1 MKRREFIKVFGA
13 GTAAATVAACTG
25 KTPSPASAEK
35 KEPGTMTCRRSPQD
49 EPVSLLGYGCMR
61 WPTTTDAEGKTVID
75 QEQVNALVDYAIAHG
90 VTYFDTAP
98 MYGQG
103 ESERVTGI
111 ALSRHPRSSWTI
123 ATKLS
128 TQRGE
133 LTREYAMKMYHNSFK
148 MLQVDT
154 IDYYL
159 LHSVGGTRNGMDCME
174 LLQKRFFENG
184 MLDFLVKEREAGRI
198 RNLGFSFHGDQKV
211 FDYLLSLMDA
221 QQPGERRLW
230 DFVQIQMNY
239 VDWSYAHARSANEVN
254 ASYLYGELDRR
265 GIPVVI
271 MEPLLGGRL
280 ANLPQHAADQLL
292 ARAPGASLASWAFR
306 FCGTKPRV
314 LTVLSGM
321 TYLEHLQDNLDTF
334 CPLEPL
340 ADSDME
346 MLEKI
351 AGDYVNFPLVPC
363 TDCKYCMPCP
373 YGVDIPGVFAHYNKC
388 VNEGFI
394 AEDRQSP
401 EYRKARRAYLV
412 SLERNLDKLRQANH
426 CIGCAQCVEA
436 CPQRIGIPG
445 QMRRI
450 EKYTE
455 ELRRDPSPL

>member
-1 MKRREFIKVFGA
+1 MKRREFIKLFGA

-25 KTPSPASAEK
+25 KTAAPAAAA
-35 KEPGTMTCRRSPQD
+35 KEPGTMTCRKSPQGED
-49 EPVSLLGYGCMR
+49 VSLLGYGCMR

-98 MYGQG
+98 VYGQG

-111 ALSRHPRSSWTI
+111 ALSRHPRSSYTI

-128 TQRGE
+128 NHRGDYSRAE
-133 LTREYAMKMYHNSFK
+133 ALRMYHHSLE
-148 MLQVDT
+148 MLRTDYL
-154 IDYYL
+154 DYYL
-159 LHSVGGTRNGMDCME
+159 LHFVGSPNGNLSSMDVVQE
-174 LLQKRFFENG
+174 RFFKNG
-184 MLDFLVKEREAGRI
+184 VLEFLLKEREAGRI
-198 RNLGFSFHGDQKV
+198 RNLGFSFHGDQQV

-239 VDWSYAHARSANEVN
+239 VDWNNAHTRSAREVN

-280 ANLPQHAADQLL
+280 ADLPQHAADQLL
-292 ARAPGASLASWAFR
+292 ARAPGSSLASWAFR
-306 FCGTKPRV
+306 FCGTHPRV

-321 TYLEHLQDNLDTF
+321 TYLEHLQDNLATF

-340 ADSDME
+340 SDSDLALLDE
-346 MLEKI
+346 I
-351 AGDYVNFPLVPC
+351 AGDYVKYPLVPC

-388 VNEGFI
+388 VNEGFVE
-394 AEDRQSP
+394 EDRQSP
-401 EYRKARRAYLV
+401 AYRKARRAYLV
-412 SLERNLDKLRQANH
+412 SLDRSLDKLRQADH
-426 CIGCAQCVEA
+426 CIGCAQCVKE

-455 ELRRDPSPL
+455 ELRRDQAPL